1 MDYGFRAVIA
11 GSFSDIFYMN
21 ATKNGLLPIVLSL
34 SARQV
39 LAALAPD
46 ERIAIDLP
54 KQHVTVKQTVYPF
67 EIDATWKHKL
77 VNGLDEIGITLQEEK
92 KITAYEKTIP
102 HYRRN

>member
-1 MDYGFRAVIA
+1 
-11 GSFSDIFYMN
+11 MN

-54 KQHVTVKQTVYPF
+54 KQQVTVKQTVYPF

-77 VNGLDEIGITLQEEK
+77 VNGLDEIGITLQEEE

>member
-1 MDYGFRAVIA
+1 
-11 GSFSDIFYMN
+11 MN

-77 VNGLDEIGITLQEEK
+77 VNGLDEIGITLQEEE
-92 KITAYEKTIP
+92 KITAYEKQSSLSPQLKTELRDASAS
-102 HYRRN
+102 HAL